1 MEFRAR
7 MSAAIAAVLICPILL
22 GASPTPA
29 PGGATQRAAV
39 EGCLNQWLFDGIWRF
54 RVTNVEPINP
64 DGLRPG
70 YGVAVEFR
78 NGTRTTLTPTFSGAD
93 AQGIQLQL
101 DDGNTLDSKA
111 TTAAA
116 LIAQKITYKE
126 LIQAAGVT
134 VELQFLGDTMAKP
147 DSLKKPLKLV
157 FPIDPKPERAHPALP
172 QYAAGD
178 PSFRVDLTCDAKAKA
193 P

>member
-1 MEFRAR
+1 MELRAR
-7 MSAAIAAVLICPILL
+7 LGAAVAALLISPALL
-22 GASPTPA
+22 GVTPTPA
-29 PGGATQRAAV
+29 PGGATQRRAV

-54 RVTNVEPINP
+54 RVTKVEPINP

-70 YGVAVEFR
+70 YGVAVEVR
-78 NGTRTTLTPTFSGAD
+78 NGAHATLTPVFAGAD
-93 AQGIQLQL
+93 AQGMQLQL
-101 DDGNTLDSKA
+101 DDGNTLDAKA

-126 LIQAAGVT
+126 LIQAAGVS
-134 VELQFLGDTMAKP
+134 VQLQFLGEVMAKP
-147 DSLKKPLKLV
+147 ESLKKPLKLV
-157 FPIDPKPERAHPALP
+157 FPIDPKPERAHPNLP

-178 PSFRVDLTCDAKAKA
+178 PSFRVDLTCDKAQA

>member
-1 MEFRAR
+1 MELRAR
-7 MSAAIAAVLICPILL
+7 MGAAVAVLVVFPALL
-22 GASPTPA
+22 GATATPV
-29 PGGATQRAAV
+29 PGGATQRRAV
-39 EGCLNQWLFDGIWRF
+39 EGCLHQWLFDGVWRF
-54 RVTNVEPINP
+54 RITKIEPINP

-78 NGTRTTLTPTFSGAD
+78 NGTHATLTPVFTGAD
-93 AQGIQLQL
+93 AQAMQLQL
-101 DDGNTLDSKA
+101 DDGNTLDAKA

-134 VELQFLGDTMAKP
+134 VELQFLGEVMAKP
-147 DSLKKPLKLV
+147 ESLKKPLKLV
-157 FPIDPKPERAHPALP
+157 FPIDPKMERAHPNQP

-178 PSFRVDLTCDAKAKA
+178 PSFRVDLTCDANAKA
-193 P
+193 T